1 LRVFDITQDKDFPM
15 SGHEMEKTT
24 VTQFLIALVGAL
36 IPVLIVAF
44 LIFKLVMG
52 IQATHV
58 DAVDTKVAA
67 EEVAM
72 RLKPV
77 GEVAIGEA
85 KPDAGGVVDGKKIY
99 EGLCQA
105 CHGTGAAGA
114 PKAGDKGA
122 WGSRIAQGKDTLFK
136 HAIGGFTGKSGTMP
150 AKGGNPALSD
160 EEVKAAVEHM
170 IGLSK

>member
-1 LRVFDITQDKDFPM
+1 M
-15 SGHEMEKTT
+15 SGPEEMEKTT
-24 VTQFLIALVGAL
+24 VSQFLIALVGAL

-58 DAVDTKVAA
+58 GAEDTKAAA
-67 EEVAM
+67 EEIAK

-77 GEVAIGEA
+77 GQVAIGEA
-85 KPDAGGVVDGKKIY
+85 KPDAGGVVDGKKVY

-105 CHGTGAAGA
+105 CHATGAAGA

-122 WGSRIAQGKDTLFK
+122 WGPRIGQGKDTLFK
-136 HAIGGFTGKSGTMP
+136 HAIAGFTGKSGTMP

-160 EEVKAAVEHM
+160 EEVKAAVEHL

>member
-1 LRVFDITQDKDFPM
+1 M

-24 VTQFLIALVGAL
+24 VSQFLIALVGAL

-52 IQATHV
+52 IMSTHV
-58 DAVDTKVAA
+58 DAGDTKAAA
-67 EEVAM
+67 EEIAK

-85 KPDAGGVVDGKKIY
+85 KPDAGGVVDGKKVY

-136 HAIGGFTGKSGTMP
+136 HAIAGFTGKSGAMP

-160 EEVKAAVEHM
+160 AEVKAAVEHL
-170 IGLSK
+170 IGMAK

>member
-1 LRVFDITQDKDFPM
+1 M

-24 VTQFLIALVGAL
+24 LPQFLIALVGAL
-36 IPVLIVAF
+36 IPVLIVVF
-44 LIFKLVMG
+44 LLFKLVMG

-58 DAVDTKVAA
+58 GGEDAKAAA
-67 EEVAM
+67 EEIAK

-85 KPDAGGVVDGKKIY
+85 KPDAGGAVDGKKVY

-122 WGSRIAQGKDTLFK
+122 WGPRIAQGKDTLFK
-136 HAIGGFTGKSGTMP
+136 HAIAGFTGKTGVMP

-160 EEVKAAVEHM
+160 AEVKAAVEHLV
-170 IGLSK
+170 GLSK

>member
-1 LRVFDITQDKDFPM
+1 M

-24 VTQFLIALVGAL
+24 LTQFLLALVGAL

-52 IQATHV
+52 IMATHV
-58 DAVDTKVAA
+58 GGEENSA
-67 EEVAM
+67 EEVAK

-114 PKAGDKGA
+114 PKTGDKGA
-122 WGSRIAQGKDTLFK
+122 WGSRIGQGKDTLFK
-136 HAIGGFTGKSGTMP
+136 HAIAGFTGKTGTMP

-160 EEVKAAVEHM
+160 AEVKAAVEHM

>member
-1 LRVFDITQDKDFPM
+1 M
-15 SGHEMEKTT
+15 SGREMEKTT

-44 LIFKLVMG
+44 LLFKLVMG
-52 IQATHV
+52 IQATHIGGE
-58 DAVDTKVAA
+58 DAKTAA
-67 EEVAM
+67 EEIVQ

-85 KPDAGGVVDGKKIY
+85 KPDAGGVVDGKKVY

-122 WGSRIAQGKDTLFK
+122 WGPRIAQGKDTLFK
-136 HAIGGFTGKSGTMP
+136 NAIGGFTGKSGTMP
-150 AKGGNPALSD
+150 AKGGNAALSD
-160 EEVKAAVEHM
+160 DEVKAAVEHL
-170 IGLSK
+170 IGMVK

>member
-1 LRVFDITQDKDFPM
+1 M

-24 VTQFLIALVGAL
+24 VSQFLIALVGAL

-52 IQATHV
+52 IMSTHV
-58 DAVDTKVAA
+58 GGEDAKAA
-67 EEVAM
+67 EEEVAQ

-122 WGSRIAQGKDTLFK
+122 WGPRIAQGKETLFK
-136 HAIGGFTGKSGTMP
+136 HAIGGFTRKSGAMP
-150 AKGGNPALSD
+150 PQGGNPALSD
-160 EEVKAAVEHM
+160 AEVKAAVEHL

>member
-1 LRVFDITQDKDFPM
+1 M
-15 SGHEMEKTT
+15 SGPEEMEKTT

-58 DAVDTKVAA
+58 GAEDTKAAA
-67 EEVAM
+67 EEIAK

-85 KPDAGGVVDGKKIY
+85 KPDVGGVVDGKKVY

-105 CHGTGAAGA
+105 CHATGAAGA

-122 WGSRIAQGKDTLFK
+122 WGPRIAQGKDTLFK

-160 EEVKAAVEHM
+160 AEVKAAVEHI

>member
-1 LRVFDITQDKDFPM
+1 M
-15 SGHEMEKTT
+15 SGREMEKTT

-44 LIFKLVMG
+44 LLFKLVMG
-52 IQATHV
+52 IQATHIGGE
-58 DAVDTKVAA
+58 DAKTAA
-67 EEVAM
+67 EEIVQ

-85 KPDAGGVVDGKKIY
+85 KPDAGGVVDGKKVY

-122 WGSRIAQGKDTLFK
+122 WGPRIAQGKDTLFK
-136 HAIGGFTGKSGTMP
+136 NAIGGFTGKSGTMP
-150 AKGGNPALSD
+150 AKGGNAALSD
-160 EEVKAAVEHM
+160 DEVKAAV
-170 IGLSK
+170 

>member
-1 LRVFDITQDKDFPM
+1 M

-24 VTQFLIALVGAL
+24 LSQFMIALVGSL

-58 DAVDTKVAA
+58 GVEDTKAAA
-67 EEVAM
+67 EEIAK

-85 KPDAGGVVDGKKIY
+85 KPDAGGVVDGKKVY

-122 WGSRIAQGKDTLFK
+122 WGPRIAQGKDTLFK

-160 EEVKAAVEHM
+160 AEVKAAVEHL
-170 IGLSK
+170 IGMAK